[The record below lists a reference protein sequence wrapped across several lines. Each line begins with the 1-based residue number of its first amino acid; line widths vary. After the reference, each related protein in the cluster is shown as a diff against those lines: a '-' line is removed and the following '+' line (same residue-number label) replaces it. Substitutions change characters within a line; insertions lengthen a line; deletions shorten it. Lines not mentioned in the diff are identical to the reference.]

1 MDCIKKFIN
10 SKEMK
15 KLLRANGYTLVR
27 QKGDHCIF
35 KNDIKTVVVNDDLN
49 RMVCQ
54 RILKETGLKNQITN

>member
-1 MDCIKKFIN
+1 MNKIKKFIN

-15 KLLRANGYTLVR
+15 KLLQKNGYTLVR

-35 KNDIKTVVVNDDLN
+35 KNDNKTVVVNDNLN

-54 RILKETGLKNQITN
+54 RILKETGLKNQI